1 MTEKKTQVITIDE
14 VEYNVEDFTDEQR
27 VLINHVM
34 DLDRKIGSTKF
45 NLDQLNVGRGAFMN
59 MLSTSL
65 KAEPQEEAAQ
75 LMSQLTPEELEAML
89 DRAAKKGAAEA
100 LRSLGLQD
108 EDAAG
113 DIRDMR
119 NLIDAWRMTKK
130 SIWATTVKL
139 GTVAVLTFIATAV
152 WMSIK

>member
-65 KAEPQEEAAQ
+65 KAEPQEAEQEEAA
-75 LMSQLTPEELEAML
+75 
-89 DRAAKKGAAEA
+89 
-100 LRSLGLQD
+100 
-108 EDAAG
+108 
-113 DIRDMR
+113 
-119 NLIDAWRMTKK
+119 
-130 SIWATTVKL
+130 
-139 GTVAVLTFIATAV
+139 
-152 WMSIK
+152 

>member
-59 MLSTSL
+59 AL
-65 KAEPQEEAAQ
+65 KETLKPDPEPQEQQQQDQAA
-75 LMSQLTPEELEAML
+75 
-89 DRAAKKGAAEA
+89 
-100 LRSLGLQD
+100 
-108 EDAAG
+108 
-113 DIRDMR
+113 
-119 NLIDAWRMTKK
+119 
-130 SIWATTVKL
+130 
-139 GTVAVLTFIATAV
+139 
-152 WMSIK
+152 

>member
-59 MLSTSL
+59 AL
-65 KAEPQEEAAQ
+65 KDTLTPDPEPQQQQQAA
-75 LMSQLTPEELEAML
+75 
-89 DRAAKKGAAEA
+89 
-100 LRSLGLQD
+100 
-108 EDAAG
+108 
-113 DIRDMR
+113 
-119 NLIDAWRMTKK
+119 
-130 SIWATTVKL
+130 
-139 GTVAVLTFIATAV
+139 
-152 WMSIK
+152 

>member
-59 MLSTSL
+59 AL
-65 KAEPQEEAAQ
+65 KETLKPDPEPNQQQQQQAA
-75 LMSQLTPEELEAML
+75 
-89 DRAAKKGAAEA
+89 
-100 LRSLGLQD
+100 
-108 EDAAG
+108 
-113 DIRDMR
+113 
-119 NLIDAWRMTKK
+119 
-130 SIWATTVKL
+130 
-139 GTVAVLTFIATAV
+139 
-152 WMSIK
+152 

>member
-59 MLSTSL
+59 AL
-65 KAEPQEEAAQ
+65 KETLKPDPEPNQQQQQEAA
-75 LMSQLTPEELEAML
+75 
-89 DRAAKKGAAEA
+89 
-100 LRSLGLQD
+100 
-108 EDAAG
+108 
-113 DIRDMR
+113 
-119 NLIDAWRMTKK
+119 
-130 SIWATTVKL
+130 
-139 GTVAVLTFIATAV
+139 
-152 WMSIK
+152 

>member
-59 MLSTSL
+59 AL
-65 KAEPQEEAAQ
+65 KETLKPDPEPQEQQQQEAA
-75 LMSQLTPEELEAML
+75 
-89 DRAAKKGAAEA
+89 
-100 LRSLGLQD
+100 
-108 EDAAG
+108 
-113 DIRDMR
+113 
-119 NLIDAWRMTKK
+119 
-130 SIWATTVKL
+130 
-139 GTVAVLTFIATAV
+139 
-152 WMSIK
+152 